1 MSIKKDF
8 QKLDDLWGSG
18 RYIMLSDEQYG
29 AFRSVLQELVNGG
42 YIVQDT
48 QIDNANNVFR
58 KTDQYDYFIEDIN
71 KIKSRKRLHNYAISI
86 KAILG
91 WIFGI
96 VATVSAALILYYFFG
111 IQN

>member
-1 MSIKKDF
+1 MSIKRDF
-8 QKLDDLWGSG
+8 RKLDDLCGSG
-18 RYIMLSDEQYG
+18 QYIMLSDKEYA
-29 AFRSVLQELVNGG
+29 AFRPVLQELVNGG

-58 KTDQYDYFIEDIN
+58 KTDQYDFFVEDIN
-71 KIKSRKRLHNYAISI
+71 KNKLRKRLHNCAVSL
-86 KAILG
+86 KVVLG

-96 VATVSAALILYYFFG
+96 AATVTAALILYYFFG